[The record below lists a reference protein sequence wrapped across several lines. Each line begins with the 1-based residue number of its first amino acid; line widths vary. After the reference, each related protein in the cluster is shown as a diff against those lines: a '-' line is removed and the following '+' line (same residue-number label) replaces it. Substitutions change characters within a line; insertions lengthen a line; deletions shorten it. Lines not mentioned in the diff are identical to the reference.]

1 MPKKASA
8 KRKMTRQEVRDLDVE
23 ISFIK
28 GVVRRDPKFVEALQV
43 LGDDYTRRGN
53 FKDGLKVDQQ
63 LAKLK
68 PQDSTVLYNLACSYA
83 LIGRLDRATS
93 ALMKAID
100 QGYNDF
106 RWLMRDPDL
115 QKLRDEEGLFKKVR
129 EKVRSVKIRI
139 A

>member
-1 MPKKASA
+1 MPKKTSA
-8 KRKMTRQEVRDLDVE
+8 KRKMTRQELRDLDLE

-63 LAKLK
+63 LARLK

-83 LIGRLDRATS
+83 LIGRLDRATN
-93 ALMKAID
+93 ALIKAIE

-115 QKLRDEEGLFKKVR
+115 QKLRDEEDLFKKVR
-129 EKVRSVKIRI
+129 EKVRSVKIRVV
-139 A
+139 

>member
-8 KRKMTRQEVRDLDVE
+8 KRKMTRQEMRDLDFE

-129 EKVRSVKIRI
+129 EKVRSVKIRV